1 MVKPF
6 FFHIILS
13 SFLKTSITCFDVRAV
28 DIRGENRKFSA
39 LSFVRESEGILPK
52 NVKNILKQNK
62 TKQNVLAVFLRF

>member
-1 MVKPF
+1 M
-6 FFHIILS
+6 
-13 SFLKTSITCFDVRAV
+13 TCFDVRAV

-52 NVKNILKQNK
+52 NVKNIKKKQNK